1 MEQFVA
7 RKNVVSGYLEQE
19 VLQWSRE
26 KIILKTYDLFIV
38 ACKRRDIPKM
48 NAVLDAL
55 INALNF
61 EYEEPATRLYQL
73 YDYCKRLVMQRRFDE
88 ALHIIQEL
96 RNAWAQAF
104 HLEEESAPAEE
115 VTTNTE

>member
-1 MEQFVA
+1 MEQSVA
-7 RKNVVSGYLEQE
+7 RKNLVSGYLEQE

-96 RNAWAQAF
+96 RDAWAQAF
-104 HLEEESAPAEE
+104 RLEDDRATSE
-115 VTTNTE
+115 VPTNTG